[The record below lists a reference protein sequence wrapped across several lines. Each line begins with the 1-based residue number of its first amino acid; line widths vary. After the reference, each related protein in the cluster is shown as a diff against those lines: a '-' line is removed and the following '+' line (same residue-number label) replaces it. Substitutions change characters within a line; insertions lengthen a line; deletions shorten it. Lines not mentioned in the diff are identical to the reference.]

1 MGIESDIKQ
10 SKFKSEHQKAGIN
23 LMFTVSEMEHHHY
36 QLLKSFGVTP
46 PQFNILRILR
56 GQHPKATT
64 VNDLIDRMIDKA
76 SNASRIVEKLRAK
89 GFVER
94 KTNLVDRRAV
104 DVAITRKGLDLLGKI
119 DGIENE
125 FYFGLKTL
133 TKDEA
138 KQLNDLLDKGRGK
151 QQ

>member
-1 MGIESDIKQ
+1 MGIEQDIKQ
-10 SKFKSEHQKAGIN
+10 GKFKSEHQKAGIN
-23 LMFTVSEMEHHHY
+23 LLFTVREMEHKHF
-36 QLLKSFGVTP
+36 QKLKSYGITP

-89 GFVER
+89 GLVER

-104 DVAITRKGLDLLGKI
+104 DVAITKEGLELLGQIDKI
-119 DGIENE
+119 EKE
-125 FYFGLKTL
+125 FYFGLETL
-133 TKDEA
+133 SNEEVK
-138 KQLNDLLDKGRGK
+138 KLNELLDKGRG
-151 QQ
+151 